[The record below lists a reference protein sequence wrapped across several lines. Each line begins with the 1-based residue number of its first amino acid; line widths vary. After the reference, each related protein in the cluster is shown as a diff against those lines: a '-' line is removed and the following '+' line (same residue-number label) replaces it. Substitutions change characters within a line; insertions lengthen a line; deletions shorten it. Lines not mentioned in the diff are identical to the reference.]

1 MIGRFKNFVEK
12 RLKFIKLLFVFSVL
26 IFVVYEIG
34 RIFKQIEWG
43 KVQEGLENQSMLT
56 IAVMFFVGLIAV
68 LPMIAYDFTIVKF
81 LPGKYSVPYIFKSG
95 WIVNTTTN
103 VAGFGGVIGATL
115 RANFYKKNASA
126 KQIVYALSK
135 IALFVLA
142 GLSIYC
148 WISLAL
154 IYGRGMGKLFG
165 SYWIWLVGGGVYF
178 PVLFI
183 ATKFKQTEFFADLT
197 LKRELALIISS
208 FFEWTFAGGFF
219 LFIGLMMGIKTDFLT
234 ILAMYITGSVLG
246 IVSMVPGGLGS
257 FDVFMMYGMATL
269 GVSNETAVVWIMF
282 FRLFYYIIPFVIGV
296 ILFVHETGSNINEK
310 LNGIPKM
317 AVQKVAH
324 FVLTIFLYASGIL
337 MLLEAAVP
345 RFANSNELLRKLY
358 SYSFLFISQV
368 SDIIFA
374 FMLLGLAR
382 GISAKVKRAYW
393 PTLIVLAIGVINT
406 LLNRY
411 SLSLA
416 IFLGF
421 VMILVF
427 LSKNELYRK
436 QMQYSI
442 GKMVADIAI
451 FAGTF
456 LLYTLVGILNTPS
469 FSNRHHVPEYL
480 LFPAQKVWFAGF
492 IGLMAAALIFL
503 LMLTYL
509 SKGLTPFVPQVFDE
523 RRIKQIISRFG
534 CGNAGH
540 LVYLRDKSLYFFK
553 SEGKDQVFFMY
564 RRKQEKLFCIG
575 EPIGNP
581 KYFKEALED
590 FLKTAD
596 LYGFE
601 PVFYDID
608 QDFTLLLHE
617 YGYDFLQ
624 IGEKGLVDLEKFN
637 LHGEKHHNQRAL
649 INRFAN
655 DGYVL
660 DFLKPPYSEELLSE
674 MRKVS
679 DDWLSN
685 RTEKGFSVGFF
696 DEYYL
701 EQGSLM
707 TLRDS
712 SGKLK
717 AFSSIMPRKH
727 GVVSTDLMRY
737 VKDAPAQTMAR
748 LSLFL
753 FENAK
758 EAGYAYVDLGMAPTR
773 DGADLNREFITEKTA
788 RYIYEYGYHFYSF
801 QGLKAYKNKY
811 VDIWKKSFIAYRKRS
826 QIAFTMFQLMSVI
839 NSKAIKHDYKGLVKP
854 RIFN

>member
-68 LPMIAYDFTIVKF
+68 LPMIAYDFTVVKF

-95 WIVNTTTN
+95 WIVNTTT
-103 VAGFGGVIGATL
+103 
-115 RANFYKKNASA
+115 NASA

-246 IVSMVPGGLGS
+246 
-257 FDVFMMYGMATL
+257 MMYGMATL

-624 IGEKGLVDLEKFN
+624 IGEKGLVDLDKFN

-773 DGADLNREFITEKTA
+773 DGDDLNREFITEKTA